1 MKKMNNLIKKI
12 SAALLFYVC
21 SVSAY
26 AETASDKG
34 AIGLLT
40 RLKDLFKVGGETIVI
55 FGYVGGLVMLVIAFL
70 MFKRLDASSS
80 PGEQPA
86 KASGIAFAFISGC
99 ALLYLGSVA
108 QMGGETFFDAP
119 AGANATQDLDILG
132 N

>member
-1 MKKMNNLIKKI
+1 MIKIKNLYKKVSL
-12 SAALLFYVC
+12 ALLLLVC
-21 SVSAY
+21 NVNAY
-26 AETASDKG
+26 AVDTDKG

-108 QMGGETFFDAP
+108 QMGGETFFDSP
-119 AGANATQDLDILG
+119 TGTNATQGLDILG

>member
-1 MKKMNNLIKKI
+1 MKKMKNLFKKI
-12 SAALLFYVC
+12 SATLLLYVC
-21 SVSAY
+21 SISAY
-26 AETASDKG
+26 AQSTEKG